1 MKGKEW
7 QRNLVALGCGLLFA
21 AGLGISGMTDPR
33 RVVAFLDV
41 AGAWDPSLML
51 VMVGAIAVNA
61 AAYRWVLRAR
71 APLLAQR
78 FRITTKRRVDA
89 RLVGGAAMFGVGWGL
104 SGYCPGPAL
113 VAAVSLNADTLVF
126 ASAMLAGMAVHAA
139 GSGALFRAR
148 PSPDQAPISSR
159 T

>member
-1 MKGKEW
+1 L

-21 AGLGISGMTDPR
+21 AGLGIAGMTDPR

-41 AGAWDPSLML
+41 TGAWDPSLAL

-61 AAYRWVLRAR
+61 AAFRWVLRAP
-71 APLLAQR
+71 APLLATR
-78 FRITTKRRVDA
+78 FRITHKRRVDA
-89 RLVGGAAMFGVGWGL
+89 QLVGGAALFGVGWGL

-113 VAAVSLNADTLVF
+113 VAMASLNVDTLLF
-126 ASAMLAGMAVHAA
+126 GSAMLAGMAVHAA
-139 GSGALFRAR
+139 GSGALFAA
-148 PSPDQAPISSR
+148 PSADGDASISSR

>member
-1 MKGKEW
+1 MRGQEW

-41 AGAWDPSLML
+41 TGAWDPSLIL

-61 AAYRWVLRAR
+61 VAYRWVRRSA
-71 APLLAQR
+71 APLLADS
-78 FRITTKRRVDA
+78 FRITHKRTLDA
-89 RLVGGAAMFGVGWGL
+89 RLVGGAAIFGVGWGL

-113 VAAVSLNADTLVF
+113 VGLAGLHPDTLLFV
-126 ASAMLAGMAVHAA
+126 SAMLAGMAVHAA
-139 GSGALFRAR
+139 GSGALFKVR
-148 PSPDQAPISSR
+148 SPRGEQAVNSR